1 VPTAQYNPTGGCY
14 VDFTGTFQENDYVR
28 FGVVNSV
35 TEYAALI
42 FTLPTDIKG
51 AAVHSAS
58 LTLYSSSFSLH
69 VDPHESIIRA
79 VADDTPTLPT
89 SKAELDALV
98 AGSKTTAYSTL
109 SATSPWV
116 INGPY
121 TFLDLGPA
129 ISEISGRTGF
139 VDTVVFLIE
148 DNGCA
153 FNAGFSGYLTH
164 ASYAP
169 VLSISY
175 GVINKVDED
184 RPMVTG
190 QGYGGAT
197 GAAERPMM
205 IPWMRDYKFS
215 GRRPMITGKITTS
228 DSTVYATVD
237 AERPMI
243 TGTITQAY
251 YGEVNAE
258 RPMITG
264 AGEGNISDA
273 VFDADRPMITG
284 LGYSGGVLN
293 EKRPMITAVAAASSE
308 ITGSADEDRPMITG
322 AITTTDGIELD
333 FDGTRPMIEM
343 VARAT
348 FGILVTFDQDRPM
361 ITGEIEANDDQLE
374 IEVDEDRPMIEGRIE
389 ASGPGSCAVLSYG
402 G

>member
-79 VADDTPTLPT
+79 VAADTPTLPT

-175 GVINKVDED
+175 GVINKVNED

-197 GAAERPMM
+197 GVAERPMM
-205 IPWMRDYKFS
+205 DPWARDYKFS
-215 GRRPMITGKITTS
+215 GRRPMIEGRITTS
-228 DSTVYATVD
+228 DSTNYASVD

-243 TGTITQAY
+243 SGVATQAY
-251 YGEVNAE
+251 YGEVNAQ
-258 RPMITG
+258 RPMITA
-264 AGEGNISDA
+264 AGVGTVADGE
-273 VFDADRPMITG
+273 VDADRPMITG
-284 LGYSGGVLN
+284 LGHSGGEVDQD
-293 EKRPMITAVAAASSE
+293 RPMITAVAAASSE
-308 ITGSADEDRPMITG
+308 ISAEVAKDRPMIT
-322 AITTTDGIELD
+322 AAATTTDVIELD
-333 FDGTRPMIEM
+333 FTANRPMLSM
-343 VARAT
+343 AARGT
-348 FGILVTFDQDRPM
+348 TGIVLSLDQERPM
-361 ITGEIEANDDQLE
+361 ITGELSANDDQHE
-374 IEVDEDRPMIEGRIE
+374 ITADDDRPMIEGRIE
-389 ASGPGSCAVLSYG
+389 ASGPGACTVLRYG
-402 G
+402 T

>member
-1 VPTAQYNPTGGCY
+1 VPTGDYTSTGSGSLDY
-14 VDFTGTFQENDYVR
+14 SGVLRTDVHFGLFGGFQGYGAVA
-28 FGVVNSV
+28 FSIGVG
-35 TEYAALI
+35 A
-42 FTLPTDIKG
+42 KG
-51 AAVHSAS
+51 AAIHSATLS
-58 LTLYSSSFSLH
+58 LKSKIASDTLTPNGKIYI
-69 VDPHESIIRA
+69 VD
-79 VADDTPTLPT
+79 ADSASAPT
-89 SKAELDALV
+89 SIAELDALF
-98 AGSKTTAYSTL
+98 AGAKTAGIDWDEDHGGL
-109 SATSPWV
+109 SYAWYDTPDLSSLVSEVTSRP
-116 INGPY
+116 
-121 TFLDLGPA
+121 
-129 ISEISGRTGF
+129 
-139 VDTVVFLIE
+139 
-148 DNGCA
+148 
-153 FNAGFSGYLTH
+153 GFSGSIVFLFEDDGSGPGNDY
-164 ASYAP
+164 ASFYGGTGSDAP
-169 VLSISY
+169 QFALSY
-175 GVINKVDED
+175 GVMNRVDED

-308 ITGSADEDRPMITG
+308 ITGSVDEDRPMITG